1 MALITPKNIATSKLT
16 DGSNFLTS
24 IDHTNFPTGTIIQH
38 QYTEVLRVG
47 HWSSS
52 SSSYIEISSMN
63 VNIVPKYANSRIYV
77 IAEWFV
83 HAQTGSPYMDWTFFR
98 TLSGGSATNIAG
110 AGLNSKMGEYASG
123 ADGSDNTY
131 DRLHCSFIDSTHN
144 STSQIN
150 YSYRMKKYSG
160 SNNFYAHSNGQNYM
174 HAYEIKL

>member
-24 IDHTNFPTGTIIQH
+24 IDHTNFPAGTIIQH
-38 QYTEVLRVG
+38 QYTEILRVG
-47 HWSSS
+47 HWNSS

-98 TLSGGSATNIAG
+98 TLSGGSATNMAG
-110 AGLNSKMGEYASG
+110 TGLNSKMGEYGPG
-123 ADGSDNTY
+123 ADSAVNTY
-131 DRLHCSFIDSTHN
+131 DRLHCSFVDNNHN

-150 YSYRMKKYSG
+150 YSYRMRKYGG
-160 SNNFYAHSNGQNYM
+160 SNNFYAHANGQNYM
-174 HAYEIKL
+174 HAYEIKV